1 MGTQMLRCFISKLW
15 VMEACSRDFSGG
27 NVYLKQAV
35 VDSTP

>member
-15 VMEACSRDFSGG
+15 EACSRDFSGG